1 LKKIRGLEARDIERH
16 GKAII
21 ENIQRGKAV
30 PKEDWPVIKR
40 PTPLSNQQEAMVD
53 ALMALLRK
61 CCDEQNITP
70 VAVAT
75 RKDIEALIR
84 GEDSPLAHGWRHE
97 IVGHQLEAFLA
108 GEIQLRASAT
118 QLEIQ

>member
-108 GEIQLRASAT
+108 GDIQLRASAT